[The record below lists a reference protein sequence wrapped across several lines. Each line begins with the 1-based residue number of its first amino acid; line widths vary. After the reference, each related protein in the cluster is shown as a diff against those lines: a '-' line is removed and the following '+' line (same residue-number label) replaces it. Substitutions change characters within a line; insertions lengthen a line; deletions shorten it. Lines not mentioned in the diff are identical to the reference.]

1 MSSPNSSTSPSLI
14 LPNGER
20 IAYTLE
26 RRPRR
31 TVGMRISAEG
41 LVVHAPKRISLSELE
56 KLLLTK
62 AEWIQRKLQ
71 AQAKN
76 SQPPIRWLDNTELLL
91 LGAPIT
97 LRVKQDSR
105 NRAVQ
110 LNPAEYAEATL
121 LVATPTP
128 EDEAAIA
135 RKVQQWYRKHALPDF
150 HRRLQLFSTR
160 LGVATPSLFLSSA
173 KTRWG
178 SCNSRSEVRLNWRLI
193 QAPPHIINY
202 VICHEL
208 AHLKEMN
215 HSARFWAVVAS
226 LYPDYKRAEYEL
238 KQLST
243 QLHALD

>member
-1 MSSPNSSTSPSLI
+1 MSSSAPPTLL
-14 LPNGER
+14 LPDGQR

-26 RRPRR
+26 RRTRR
-31 TVGMRISAEG
+31 TVGMRISANG
-41 LVVHAPKRISLSELE
+41 LVVHAPKRLSLGDLE

-71 AQAKN
+71 AQAEN
-76 SQPPIRWLDNTELLL
+76 SQPPMRWLDNTPLLL

-110 LNPAEYAEATL
+110 LNPAEYEQATL
-121 LVATPTP
+121 LVASTTPD
-128 EDEAAIA
+128 DEAAIA
-135 RKVQQWYRKHALPDF
+135 RKVQQWYRKYAVPDF
-150 HRRLQLFSTR
+150 QRRLQLFSTR
-160 LGVATPSLFLSSA
+160 LGVPVPALFLSSA

-226 LYPDYKRAEYEL
+226 LYPDYKRAELEL
-238 KQLST
+238 KQLSA